1 MTRARV
7 HTCQHDWNR
16 TTKSSKWANAHDWC
30 AMGIRSPRGPWEK
43 PLDLYFLA
51 SELKSASFVKFIYCS
66 AFEPVHS
73 STIIAQRA
81 SAHSVTVMSA
91 VSPKLFRRFTISVC
105 GVAVSNLI
113 RERQLI
119 KRNSHRLLQQGQY
132 LDTYT
137 CMNSLNVD
145 QTPKGIH
152 SFSHRS
158 VSYGQKM
165 SEIHFGLLLLKFT
178 Q

>member
-1 MTRARV
+1 MIGTEPLKVLSGQMLMTGV
-7 HTCQHDWNR
+7 CDSEVMLHN
-16 TTKSSKWANAHDWC
+16 SKFSTLDI
-30 AMGIRSPRGPWEK
+30 AMGIRSPRGPREK

-51 SELKSASFVKFIYCS
+51 SKLKSTSSVNFIYCS
-66 AFEPVHS
+66 VFGPVHS

-113 RERQLI
+113 RERQVI

-132 LDTYT
+132 LDIYT

-152 SFSHRS
+152 CGIHTYTILSIPKDGFSAS
-158 VSYGQKM
+158 
-165 SEIHFGLLLLKFT
+165 I
-178 Q
+178 